1 MKKIC
6 LWLMTVCM
14 LVCSIFGV
22 ACGGKKGNGDSATTQ
37 EYVTL
42 SKTSLSI
49 EVYSQEVLTA
59 TTNVDG
65 AIVWTTSN
73 ASVATVEDG
82 VISALSVGTA
92 TITATAG
99 KASASCA
106 LTVTELSN
114 FPELVLSETALELV
128 EGGDAFTVTASA
140 VYMEEELVCDFTW
153 VSANEEIATVED
165 GKITPVA
172 IGSTVITVTTECLG
186 EILIKEIPVAVK
198 PDEQVRLSKSEMQ
211 LALAEINAGDIL
223 VDTFSAQAYKKGEVN
238 EEASLTFESS
248 NAEVASVTVNSGEA
262 TVTAVGEGECLIKV
276 YYESAMGRIESSVA
290 VTVYRSKV
298 VLDDLFEIEY
308 VGVDTALDF
317 ASLDLAGDFEGVY
330 FGSELVSDADGKL
343 LSSFVDVNK
352 ASITFVEVRTNLA
365 VYSMR
370 IYIVT
375 PFVTEVVQGDAR
387 TAMPTYEGD
396 VTEIGFDEGT
406 TVYTLENVTPNSV
419 YDDGWGKRAIISAP
433 TTQDYISIEF
443 VAMKDIT
450 EDVFHVWGV
459 NGAPSMVAVKVTTGE
474 GAMITDMDGDMITA
488 ITAGTHYLVNIACE
502 GLSEI
507 QVGLISGDN
516 TVYIANIA
524 YKDGSYNNGN
534 NVTQGDD
541 RRPMTTYDGEAT
553 DLGFPTGTGKVY
565 AIAASANDGWN
576 NRIIIG
582 VDSKY
587 DYVKFDV
594 ISTVGLGFL
603 TMWPSTGSETKGSYM
618 VSGQG
623 GTTTDGDPNR
633 EAFILD
639 ADGNRANT
647 IEANKLYTVYFYLL
661 DGETSV
667 QCSSFTT
674 ATLYV
679 ANIECSSEPVNPD
692 GSTDD
697 PISQGEKRKPMP
709 IYEGDVTAL
718 GFAAGTT
725 VYQIVGPQSN
735 ASDVKLVAK
744 VDPAG
749 DNAYA
754 KLDFVLSQAT
764 ISLGLWITAEN
775 SHLGYYTITPTEFTT
790 DGNGDPSR
798 NIFVTDAN
806 GERITQF
813 EANKVYTL
821 YVGLDGREA
830 TVQLSTWADL
840 TVYVANVACI
850 TEAEAPVE
858 PTPPAQGKE
867 ISILFIGNSFSDDTE
882 AYMVDILLSLG
893 YTNINVGNLYIG
905 GCSIDTHY
913 QNIKNNTSA
922 YDFRMRSHNG
932 KKYTEYEPVSV
943 DDKKQSIAFALAYKD
958 WDIVSVQQASGE
970 SGKADTYNNLDA
982 LVAEV
987 KKQAE
992 NAEIVFN
999 MTWAYQSDST
1009 HAQFP
1014 DYDSDQMKMYSAI
1027 VSAVQQKVSYTVIP
1041 NGTAIQNARTSLLGD
1056 TLTRDG
1062 YHLDLKI
1069 GRYIAGLTF
1078 VAKVTGVDISDI
1090 EYVPGGINELQF
1102 AIAIESVQNALA
1114 YPFTVTESEIEAEVV
1129 EDPDVTAGGSNA
1141 TAVSVYRG
1149 DVTALG
1155 FAEGTTVY
1163 EYVGVD
1169 SAADKA
1175 AVKADPVNYDYVEF
1189 DFVITSGDGYFLAF
1203 VLKDGNFL
1211 NDGSSYVI
1219 DPSNLRLVNGNTM
1232 DRKIQV
1238 LEANGQPAT
1247 ALMSKNTL
1255 YKLRVFIKEGEV
1267 DQVMIGKNGSTIYL
1281 ANVTQG
1287 LESELPIEGPI
1298 KQGDSQAALPN
1309 YNGDETA
1316 VGFEEGEYLQYMATE
1331 TVGNVWGD
1339 KGPTSGKTREQ
1350 LAAKILGETGK
1361 YVTVKFAVSQD
1372 IASGNV
1378 FYVWGMLNG
1387 VHTLNGAVN
1396 FTTTTHGR
1404 ILDLDGNLVTSL
1416 SKNTVYVLELY
1427 MEGTNT
1433 YKVANICATGMEL
1446 YFASNS
1452 ITCSDTVVPAPAVNP
1467 TPIYSTDGNHTGES
1481 ASVYAGD
1488 VTALGFAAGTKV
1500 YEQISNDG
1508 WNDRVI
1514 INVDSSYDYIDI
1526 QFSVSAADMVFT
1538 VWIDNAEGMIPG
1550 NYNVSNVGEATP
1562 LNGAVERK
1570 MQILD
1575 AEGNAITSAIQTGTV
1590 YTLRIYIDSLA
1601 KVELG
1606 SFSTPITLYY
1616 GDITFGNDE

>member
-1 MKKIC
+1 
-6 LWLMTVCM
+6 MTVCM

-22 ACGGKKGNGDSATTQ
+22 ACGGKKDNGETAQ

-49 EVYSQEVLTA
+49 EVYSQEILTA
-59 TTNVDG
+59 TTNVEG

-73 ASVATVEDG
+73 ASIATVEGG

-99 KASASCA
+99 TASASCA
-106 LTVTELSN
+106 VTVTELSN

-140 VYMEEELVCDFTW
+140 VYMKEEIVCDFTW
-153 VSANEEIATVED
+153 VSANEEIATVEN

-172 IGSTVITVTTECLG
+172 IGSTVITVKTECLG
-186 EILIKEIPVAVK
+186 EILIKEIPVTVK

-211 LALAEINAGDIL
+211 LALAEVNAGDIL
-223 VDTFSAQAYKKGEVN
+223 VDTFTAQAYKKGEVN
-238 EEASLTFESS
+238 AEASLSFESS
-248 NAEVASVTVNSGEA
+248 NADVASVTVNGGEA
-262 TVTAVGEGECLIKV
+262 TVTAVGEGKCLINV
-276 YYESAMGRIESSVA
+276 YYESDMGRIESSVE

-298 VLDDLFEIEY
+298 VLDDLYEVEY
-308 VGVDTALDF
+308 KSTGTVFDI
-317 ASLDLAGDFEGVY
+317 ASLNLAGDFEGVY
-330 FGSELVSDADGKL
+330 FGGELISDADGEL
-343 LSSFVDVNK
+343 LPSFVDVNK
-352 ASITFVEVRTNLA
+352 DSITFVELRTSVA

-370 IYIVT
+370 IYIAT
-375 PFVTEVVQGDAR
+375 PFVTEVTQGDSR
-387 TAMPTYEGD
+387 TKMPTYEGD
-396 VTEIGFDEGT
+396 VTAIGFDEGT
-406 TVYTLENVTPNSV
+406 TVYTLENATPSSV
-419 YDDGWGKRAIISAP
+419 YDDGWVKRAIISAP

-443 VAMKDIT
+443 VAVKDIT

-459 NGAPSMVAVKVTTGE
+459 NAVPSMVAIKVTTGE
-474 GAMITDMDGDMITA
+474 GAMITDMDGDMVTV

-524 YKDGSYNNGN
+524 YKNGLYNNGN

-541 RRPMTTYDGEAT
+541 RRPMPTYEGDAT
-553 DLGFPTGTGKVY
+553 DLGFPEGTGKVY

-582 VDSKY
+582 VDDKY
-587 DYVKFDV
+587 DYVKFNV

-603 TMWPSTGSETKGSYM
+603 TMWPSTGSETNGSYM

-623 GTTTDGDPNR
+623 GVTTDGDVNR

-661 DGETSV
+661 DGETSA
-667 QCSSFTT
+667 QCSSFTET
-674 ATLYV
+674 TIYV

-718 GFAAGTT
+718 GFTAGTT

-744 VDPAG
+744 VDPTG

-754 KLDFVLSQAT
+754 KLDFVLSKAT
-764 ISLGLWITAEN
+764 TSLGLWITAEN
-775 SHLGYYTITPTEFTT
+775 FHLGYYTITPTEFTT
-790 DGNGDPSR
+790 DGNGDPTR

-821 YVGLDGREA
+821 YIGLDGREA
-830 TVQLSTWADL
+830 TVQLSTWSDL

-858 PTPPAQGKE
+858 PAPPVQGKE

-913 QNIKNNTSA
+913 QNITSGAKA

-943 DDKKQSIAFALAYKD
+943 GDKKQSISFALDYKE
-958 WDIVSVQQASGE
+958 WDIISVQQASGE

-987 KKQAE
+987 KKQAQD
-992 NAEIVFN
+992 AEIVFN
-999 MTWAYQSDST
+999 MTWAYQGNST

-1014 DYDSDQMKMYSAI
+1014 DYGSDQMTMYSAI
-1027 VSAVQQKVSYTVIP
+1027 VSAVQAKVSYKVVP

-1090 EYVPGGINELQF
+1090 EYVPGGINEIQF

-1114 YPFTVTESEIEAEVV
+1114 NPFTVTESEIEEEVV

-1141 TAVSVYRG
+1141 TAVSVYKG

-1169 SAADKA
+1169 SVSDKA
-1175 AVKADPVNYDYVEF
+1175 AVKADPINYDYVEF
-1189 DFVITSGDGYFLAF
+1189 DFVITSGDGYFFAY

-1211 NDGSSYVI
+1211 NGGSSYVI
-1219 DPSNLRLVNGNTM
+1219 DPSNLRLANGNEM

-1238 LEANGQPAT
+1238 LEASGQPAT

-1255 YKLRVFIKEGEV
+1255 YKLRVFIKAGEV

-1298 KQGDSQAALPN
+1298 KQGQTMVALPN
-1309 YNGDETA
+1309 YKGDVTA
-1316 VGFEEGEYLQYMATE
+1316 LGFAEGEYLQYMVTE
-1331 TVGNVWGD
+1331 TVANVWGD
-1339 KGPTSGKTREQ
+1339 KGPISGMTREA
-1350 LAAKILGETGK
+1350 LAAKIPGETGK
-1361 YVTVKFAVSQD
+1361 YVTVKFAVSKD
-1372 IASGNV
+1372 IASGSV
-1378 FYVWGMLNG
+1378 FYVWGMLNDT
-1387 VHTLNGAVN
+1387 HTINGAVN

-1404 ILDLDGNLVTSL
+1404 ILDADGNLVTSL
-1416 SKNTVYVLELY
+1416 SKNTVYTLELY

-1452 ITCSDTVVPAPAVNP
+1452 ITCSDTAVSAPAVNT
-1467 TPIYSTDGNHTGES
+1467 TPIHSTDGNHTGEE
-1481 ASVYAGD
+1481 ARVYAGD

-1500 YEQISNDG
+1500 YEQVSTDG

-1526 QFSVSAADMVFT
+1526 QFSVSAVNMAFT
-1538 VWIDNAEGMIPG
+1538 VWIDNAAGMIAG
-1550 NYNVSNVGEATP
+1550 NYDIGNTGVVTA
-1562 LNGAVERK
+1562 LNGALERK

-1575 AEGNAITSAIQTGTV
+1575 AEGNAITSMIQVGTV
-1590 YTLRIYIDSLA
+1590 YTLRIYIDGLTR
-1601 KVELG
+1601 VELG
-1606 SFSTPITLYY
+1606 SFSSPITLYY